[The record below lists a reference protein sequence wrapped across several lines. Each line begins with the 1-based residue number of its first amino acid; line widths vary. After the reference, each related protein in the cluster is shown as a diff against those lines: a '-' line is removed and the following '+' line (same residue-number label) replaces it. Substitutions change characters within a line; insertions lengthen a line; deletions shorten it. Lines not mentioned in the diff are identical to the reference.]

1 MWWINLSKITYG
13 KFLSWD
19 QSPKL
24 FVFLPDQPFRGKPF
38 LASLLLHLEKIRSS
52 PKFKLCEDYRILE
65 TEDERFPANSLLL
78 EVCEKAV
85 LRLEGMLVREKYYHS
100 VDIYWIFLW
109 VGHQPHHW
117 EHSSEQSC
125 FLQDSLSSATTQ
137 DVKICKCKCKVLET
151 PIKMKQKMWL
161 EMF

>member
-52 PKFKLCEDYRILE
+52 PKFKLCKDYRILE

-100 VDIYWIFLW
+100 VSRYL
-109 VGHQPHHW
+109 
-117 EHSSEQSC
+117 
-125 FLQDSLSSATTQ
+125 LNLSLSWAPASSLRTQ
-137 DVKICKCKCKVLET
+137 QWTKLLPSGLSFVCYNPRCEDVQ
-151 PIKMKQKMWL
+151 M
-161 EMF
+161 